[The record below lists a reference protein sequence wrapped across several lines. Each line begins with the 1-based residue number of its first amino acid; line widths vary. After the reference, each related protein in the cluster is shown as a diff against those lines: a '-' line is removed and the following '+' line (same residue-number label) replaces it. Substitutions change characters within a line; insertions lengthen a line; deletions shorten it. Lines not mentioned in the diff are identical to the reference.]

1 MNLSSWWNK
10 SGSKSCWLNN
20 TNKYL
25 LFVTISHVSMRL
37 LIFNVKEKERKLGL
51 RSGHAYIVT
60 IHVHTHPAIL
70 RVLALSCKRQCH
82 FKPVKTEL
90 FRKSFQSKNF
100 CIYMLTRKNRFWCS
114 WRHFVFSKTTK
125 ENSGLFWKRKACGG
139 SRSALLLLAGRSWSI
154 QLCPEALRSLH
165 IDNTL
170 GKQMA
175 FAHLSGVIGVKAGR
189 VHISVTSSAA
199 AAFKVKKC
207 AAIRRPANASTWP
220 TSMTRLPLRI

>member
-1 MNLSSWWNK
+1 
-10 SGSKSCWLNN
+10 
-20 TNKYL
+20 
-25 LFVTISHVSMRL
+25 MRL

-60 IHVHTHPAIL
+60 IHVHMHPLFLYVFWLFCVNVTATL
-70 RVLALSCKRQCH
+70 HQWKRS
-82 FKPVKTEL
+82 FSENPSKVKT
-90 FRKSFQSKNF
+90 FAFICWQGK
-100 CIYMLTRKNRFWCS
+100 TDFWCS